1 MSIEGNDMLTV
12 RKFEVTALPM
22 VTRTGLQ
29 RIDVHYHISR
39 TAHVTLDV
47 FRDGKAVVEKA
58 PVALNGGKGKIAVML
73 PAQSESFE
81 AVWRL
86 CDRQGNVLAETVAPW
101 AKARER
107 TIYVMLSAHT
117 DVGLHESQYIQRE
130 MTVHLVDDT
139 KKLCDETEDRAEND
153 KFRYV
158 MEGTWF
164 WNNYHQDRGM
174 EAAQAV
180 ARDYLKTGKLGVC
193 CNVAGNHIHT
203 YGLEEMCRSAYEK
216 KRLKENWD
224 LDCETMSMIDNN
236 GIPASMIQPY
246 ADAGIKNL
254 IFAPNHWNPLPSTVW
269 QMDLNK
275 AGTYLNP
282 DVAGGGSRVDVRYD
296 SDLPMVFYWE
306 GEAGSRIL
314 VWAST
319 QYGYGGA
326 PFGLFPNRKFVP
338 ETVPNMEKCL
348 ADHLPLMEEKYPYD
362 AWLLACYDDNAVPDL
377 EVTNSIAAWNEKW
390 AWPQFRTLG
399 DPGEPFRIL
408 RQKHDAQIPVL
419 KGDITGGWYQHPLT
433 TPELLARKFEADRL
447 LPTAEKWSSVAA
459 ALDENYQ
466 YPVTEFTRA
475 WDHLIVHDEHSYG
488 VSGYQ
493 GRRVYETWIQHRDW
507 IDKAT
512 ATAEKE
518 NDDALRFL
526 ASKIPAAEA
535 SVAVFNPTAQDR
547 RELVEL
553 ANGKWN
559 LVDVPAFG
567 YRVVE
572 EKAFA
577 PCGKTASEAIGP
589 PVVENRFYRVTFADN
604 GSMASIFDKEQ
615 GRELLDLNNPY
626 RANEMVYT
634 KDNHKTFLV
643 PEKAEFEVV
652 SGNGQTTVTVKT
664 REQNLGAEMV
674 QTICLPDHEKRID
687 IDNRMYHVK
696 DMFNN
701 RRYYRY
707 VYFAF
712 PFAVENSRRLCH
724 LNGAVAEYAKDVTG
738 HGTDVYMTANE
749 WCCAENDDYGV
760 ALMLL
765 DSQLME
771 FDHIHPDKTDF
782 DNAGEGSAM
791 FAYVATDWLQ
801 MHLAGGSHLDYRFRY
816 SITSYEGGYQ
826 AAGIPQMAERYAN
839 PVQAVKIPAQ
849 DGTLDSNAHSFLRVP
864 GGQRLVALKRADDGK
879 GLIARLYGHSG
890 GAAFETGDGK
900 GISAQR
906 VRVDETPADGQ
917 LFDSGFSTYRL
928 GGDSLRLKE
937 RPVVETKGENGAP
950 APIGSHYTGLITVPR
965 AARGEDAGHLYLLW
979 GRNMEEDL
987 SHYKLYRS
995 EISGFTPDETTF
1007 VADILQE
1014 PEYVVG
1020 RYVDKGLK
1028 EHTPYYYRVCAV
1040 NKSGQQSEM
1049 SEEFCGITKE
1059 SI

>member
-1 MSIEGNDMLTV
+1 MLTV

-22 VTRTGLQ
+22 VTKTGLQ
-29 RIDVHYHISR
+29 RVDIHYHISR

-47 FRDGKAVVEKA
+47 FRGETAVVEST
-58 PVALNGGKGKIAVML
+58 PVALNGGRGKVAVML
-73 PAQSESFE
+73 PVQQESFD
-81 AVWRL
+81 ATWRIR
-86 CDRQGNVLAETVAPW
+86 DRQGNVLAETQAAW
-101 AKARER
+101 ATPRER
-107 TIYVMLSAHT
+107 TIYVMISAHT
-117 DVGLHESQYIQRE
+117 DVGLHESQYIQRD
-130 MTVHLVDDT
+130 MTVRLVDST
-139 KKLCDETEDRAEND
+139 RKLCDETEVREEND
-153 KFRYV
+153 RFRYV

-164 WNNYHQDRGM
+164 WNNYHLDRGM
-174 EAAQAV
+174 DAAQRV
-180 ARDYLKTGKLGVC
+180 ARDYINTGKLGVC
-193 CNVAGNHIHT
+193 ANVAGNHIHT
-203 YGLEEMCRSAYEK
+203 YGLEELCRSAYEK
-216 KRLKENWD
+216 KRLQENFNVCSD
-224 LDCETMSMIDNN
+224 TMSMIDNN
-236 GIPASMIQPY
+236 GMPASMIQPY

-269 QMDLNK
+269 QMAMGKD
-275 AGTYLNP
+275 GTYLNP
-282 DVAGGGSRVDVRYD
+282 DVAGGGTRVDVRYE

-326 PFGLFPNRKFVP
+326 SFGLFPNRKFVP
-338 ETVPNMEKCL
+338 ETLPNMEKCL
-348 ADHLPLMEEKYPYD
+348 SEHLPLMEEKYPYD
-362 AWLLACYDDNAVPDL
+362 VWLFACYDDNAEPDL
-377 EVTNSIAAWNEKW
+377 ELTNSMAAWNAKW

-408 RQKHDAQIPVL
+408 REKHNDQIPVL

-433 TPELLARKFEADRL
+433 TPELLARKFATDRL
-447 LPTAEKWSSVAA
+447 LPTAEKWASVAA
-459 ALDENYQ
+459 VLDENYA
-466 YPVTEFTRA
+466 YPAVEFDRA
-475 WDHLIVHDEHSYG
+475 WDQLILNDEHSYG

-493 GRRVYETWIQHRDW
+493 GRRVYETWMQHRDW
-507 IDKAT
+507 IEKAR
-512 ATAEKE
+512 AVAEKE
-518 NDDALRFL
+518 SDAALKAIAAR
-526 ASKIPAAEA
+526 IPAEEE

-547 RELVEL
+547 RELVQL
-553 ANGKWN
+553 PGGKQA

-567 YRVVE
+567 YKIVAE
-572 EKAFA
+572 TAFA
-577 PCGKTASEAIGP
+577 SAEPQTKAVAQP
-589 PVVENRFYRVTFADN
+589 PVVENRFYRVSFAEN

-615 GRELLDLNNPY
+615 GRELLDQTNPF

-634 KDNHKTFLV
+634 RDNHKTFLV
-643 PEKAEFEVV
+643 PEKAEFEVTV
-652 SGNGQTTVTVKT
+652 GNGKTTVVVKT

-674 QTICLPDHEKRID
+674 QTVSLPDHEKRID
-687 IDNRMYHVK
+687 IDNQMFHVK

-724 LNGAVAEYAKDVTG
+724 LNGAVAEYARDVTG
-738 HGTDVYMTANE
+738 HGTDVYMAATE
-749 WCCAENDDYGV
+749 WCCAENDKHGV

-782 DNAGEGSAM
+782 DNAGDGSAM

-816 SITSYEGGYQ
+816 SITSYEGGYR

-839 PVQAVKIPAQ
+839 PVQCVKIPPQAGSLQ
-849 DGTLDSNAHSFLRVP
+849 GESCSFLRLP
-864 GGQRLVALKRADDGK
+864 GGQRLVNLKRADDGK
-879 GLIARLYGHSG
+879 GLIARLYGENLDASFQ
-890 GAAFETGDGK
+890 AQGK
-900 GISAQR
+900 QVKAER
-906 VRVDETPADGQ
+906 VRVDETPMGDGET
-917 LFDSGFSTYRL
+917 FNSGFATYRL
-928 GGDSLRLKE
+928 GGETLRLKE
-937 RPVVETKGENGAP
+937 RAVVEARGENGAP

-965 AARGEDAGHLYLLW
+965 AARGEEVGHLYLLW
-979 GRNMEEDL
+979 GRNTEEDL

-995 EISGFTPDETTF
+995 EISGFTPDEATF

-1014 PEYVVG
+1014 PEFVVG

-1040 NKSGQQSEM
+1040 NKSGQTSPM
-1049 SEEFCGITKE
+1049 SDEFCGITKE
-1059 SI
+1059 TI